1 MIQNSSNAAQN
12 YTDLN
17 ALQSIRTLGKQDKE
31 AALMEVAK
39 QFESMF
45 VNMMLSSMRE
55 ASAVFEEDSLFSS
68 PEGDFYQK
76 MYDDQLA
83 LSLSSGSGMGLA
95 PVIFRQMMSNY
106 GDQKSVS
113 DGIDHGRLQERR
125 ISVPVTVSPRLQQ
138 AMDEVEAELHKQ
150 PQTVI
155 PASLEP
161 VVSVDIASG
170 KGGKGQQF
178 ATPADFV
185 AAVYPLAE
193 AVGAELGVDPKA
205 IVAQA
210 ALETGWGKFMITD
223 DQGRN
228 SFNFFGIKADQRW
241 AGERVEVMTHE
252 FRQGIALKERAQF
265 RSYASLEDG
274 LRDYADFLQ
283 SASRYQD
290 AIGNNLGA
298 DEYGYAL
305 QRAGY
310 ATDPQYGAKIQ
321 RISRSD
327 TLNAALQQLNNTTL
341 PGVRNDG

>member
-1 MIQNSSNAAQN
+1 MIQNSANVAQT

-17 ALQSIRTLGKQDKE
+17 ALQGIRTLGKQDKE
-31 AALMEVAK
+31 AALMEVSK

-55 ASAVFEEDSLFSS
+55 ANAVFQEDSLFSS

-95 PVIFRQMMSNY
+95 PVTFRQLMSNY
-106 GDQKSVS
+106 GDPKAAST
-113 DGIDHGRLQERR
+113 GLDHSRLQERR
-125 ISVPVTVSPRLQQ
+125 ISIPVSPRLQQ
-138 AMDEVEAELHKQ
+138 TMQEVDAELTKQ
-150 PQTVI
+150 SDALSV
-155 PASLEP
+155 PASASP
-161 VVSVDIASG
+161 AASDIAKG

-178 ATPADFV
+178 ATPAAFV
-185 AAVYPLAE
+185 AAVYPLAKQ
-193 AVGAELGVDPKA
+193 VGEELGVDPKA

-252 FRQGIALKERAQF
+252 FRQGIALKERAHF
-265 RSYASLEDG
+265 RSYASLEEG

-290 AIGNNLGA
+290 AIGNNLNA

-321 RISRSD
+321 RISRSE
-327 TLNAALQQLNNTTL
+327 TLNDALQQLYSTTL
-341 PGVRNDG
+341 PGGRNDG